1 MTVIIQTKRSTSY
14 PSITLEEAIKRAE
27 QFWNAEKK
35 NAAPV
40 EAAVTHWNYSQ
51 KSSGGKLVIAALIS
65 YGLMIDSGSN
75 QGRQVQLTTRA
86 LDILLSLI
94 NSSERIK
101 ALQEAVRAPKIY
113 NDLLTKWDA
122 ANLPSDHTIKSYLI
136 KDKDFNANTVDAF
149 IKDFRA
155 SVSYAKLDSSAYNSN
170 IDDITS
176 DTDNIEETSTLN
188 EVTGNLTKSLKLA
201 NFGSQIPYS
210 EIQGMRHDVFALDE
224 GNVVMQWPEKMSA
237 ESYEDFK
244 DWVELMLRKIK
255 RSIN

>member
-1 MTVIIQTKRSTSY
+1 MANITQTKRSISY

-51 KSSGGKLVIAALIS
+51 KSSGGKLVVAALIS

-75 QGRQVQLTTRA
+75 QGRQVQLTARA

-94 NSSERIK
+94 DSPERIK
-101 ALQEAVRAPKIY
+101 ALQEAVKSPKIY

-149 IKDFRA
+149 IKDFRV
-155 SVSYAKLDSSAYNSN
+155 SVSYAKLDSSSYSSN
-170 IDDITS
+170 VNDIS
-176 DTDNIEETSTLN
+176 SNTDNIEETPALN
-188 EVTGNLTKSLKLA
+188 EVVGNLTKSLTLA
-201 NFGSQIPYS
+201 GSGFQIPS
-210 EIQGMRHDVFALDE
+210 NEIQGMRHDVFALSE

-255 RSIN
+255 RVHS

>member
-1 MTVIIQTKRSTSY
+1 MAAIIKAKRSTSY
-14 PSITLEEAIKRAE
+14 PSITLEEAVKRAE

-40 EAAVTHWNYSQ
+40 EAAVTHWNYSL
-51 KSSGGKLVIAALIS
+51 KSSGGKLVVAALIS
-65 YGLMIDSGSN
+65 YGLMIGSGSN

-94 NSSERIK
+94 DSTERIK
-101 ALQEAVRAPKIY
+101 ALQEAVKAPKIY

-122 ANLPSDHTIKSYLI
+122 ANLPSDHTIKSFLI

-155 SVSYAKLDSSAYNSN
+155 SVSYAKLGSSPSSSN
-170 IDDITS
+170 INDISNNNDDI
-176 DTDNIEETSTLN
+176 EEISTLN
-188 EVTGNLTKSLKLA
+188 EVTENLVKPLSLA
-201 NFGSQIPYS
+201 GSGFQTPS
-210 EIQGMRHDVFALDE
+210 KEVQGMRHDVFALDE

-255 RSIN
+255 RSIS